1 MTRIAIL
8 TDIHGNLPALEAVI
22 ADAEAQ
28 GCTRFVNLGDS
39 LSGPLW
45 PAETANLLIDLDWP
59 TIAGNHER
67 QLLTIDRARMGA
79 SDAFASD
86 ALNDRHLQWLASLA
100 PTLELS
106 PDVLLCHGTPADDVE
121 HFLHTVDGGT
131 AREASEAE
139 TLERA
144 GDRSEALILCGHTH
158 LPRIVT
164 LEDGRTIA
172 NPGSVGLQ
180 AYDDDH
186 PVAYRVEVGDPCAR
200 YAIVDGMAVT
210 LLAIDYDHEAAARRA
225 EMNGSY
231 DWAIALRTGRMA

>member
-1 MTRIAIL
+1 MTRLAVL
-8 TDIHGNLPALEAVI
+8 TDIHGNLAALEAVI

-28 GCTRFVNLGDS
+28 GCTGFVNLGDS

-45 PAETANLLIDLDWP
+45 PTETADLLIECAWP

-79 SDAFASD
+79 SDAFARD
-86 ALNDRHLQWLASLA
+86 ALNDRHLQWLASLP
-100 PTLELS
+100 PTLHLS
-106 PDVLLCHGTPADDVE
+106 PDVLLCHGTPTDDLE

-158 LPRIVT
+158 LPRMAT

-186 PVAYRVEVGDPCAR
+186 PVAYRVEVGDPRAR
-200 YAIVDGMAVT
+200 YAIVEDRGVT
-210 LLAIDYDHEAAARRA
+210 LRAIDYDHAAAARRA
-225 EMNGSY
+225 DANGRA
-231 DWAIALRTGRMA
+231 DWAVALRMGRMA

>member
-1 MTRIAIL
+1 MTRLAVL
-8 TDIHGNLPALEAVI
+8 TDIHGNLAALEAVI

-28 GCTRFVNLGDS
+28 GCTGFVNLGDS

-45 PAETANLLIDLDWP
+45 PAETADLLIERVWP

-106 PDVLLCHGTPADDVE
+106 PDVLLCHGTPGDDVE

-210 LLAIDYDHEAAARRA
+210 LRAIDYDHEAAARRA

>member
-1 MTRIAIL
+1 MMRIAVL

-22 ADAEAQ
+22 ADAEAR
-28 GCTRFVNLGDS
+28 GCTGFANLGDS

-45 PAETANLLIDLDWP
+45 PAETADLLIDLDWP

-79 SDAFASD
+79 SDAFARERLSD
-86 ALNDRHLQWLASLA
+86 DHLRWLGSLPA
-100 PTLELS
+100 TLELS
-106 PDVLLCHGTPADDVE
+106 SDILLCHGTPTDDVE
-121 HFLHTVDGGT
+121 HFLHTVENGT
-131 AREASEAE
+131 AREASDAEISDRAGGRAE
-139 TLERA
+139 T
-144 GDRSEALILCGHTH
+144 LILCGHTH
-158 LPRIVT
+158 LPRVVR

-186 PVAYRVEVGDPCAR
+186 PSPYRVEKGDPCAC
-200 YAIVDGMAVT
+200 YAIVEGTAVT
-210 LLAIDYDHEAAARRA
+210 LRAINYDHEAAARRA
-225 EMNGSY
+225 DANGSA

>member
-28 GCTRFVNLGDS
+28 GCAGFVNLGDS

-45 PAETANLLIDLDWP
+45 PAETADLLIDLDWP

-79 SDAFASD
+79 SDAFARD
-86 ALNDRHLQWLASLA
+86 VLNDRHLQWLASLP

-106 PDVLLCHGTPADDVE
+106 PDVLLCHGTPTDDLE
-121 HFLHTVDGGT
+121 HFLHTVDGG
-131 AREASEAE
+131 AVREATDVEIR
-139 TLERA
+139 ERA
-144 GDRSEALILCGHTH
+144 GDRGEALILCGHTH
-158 LPRIVT
+158 LPRLVT
-164 LEDGRTIA
+164 LEDGRIIA

-186 PVAYRVEVGDPCAR
+186 PVAYRVEVGDPSAR
-200 YAIVDGMAVT
+200 YAIADGMAVT
-210 LLAIDYDHEAAARRA
+210 LRAIDYDHEGAARRA

>member
-1 MTRIAIL
+1 MTRLAVL
-8 TDIHGNLPALEAVI
+8 TDIHGNLAALEAVI

-28 GCTRFVNLGDS
+28 GCTGFVNLGDS

-45 PAETANLLIDLDWP
+45 PAETADLLIERVWP

>member
-8 TDIHGNLPALEAVI
+8 TDIHGNLPALEAVN

-28 GCTRFVNLGDS
+28 RCTGFVNLGDS

-45 PAETANLLIDLDWP
+45 PAETADLLIEQAWP

-79 SDAFASD
+79 SDAFARDVLS
-86 ALNDRHLQWLASLA
+86 DRHLQWLASLP
-100 PTLELS
+100 PTLRWS
-106 PDVLLCHGTPADDVE
+106 PDVLLCHGTPTDDLQ
-121 HFLHTVDGGT
+121 HFLFTVDGGA
-131 AREASEAE
+131 AREATVPEV
-139 TLERA
+139 LERA
-144 GDRSEALILCGHTH
+144 GDRDEALILCGHTH

-164 LEDGRTIA
+164 LDDGRTVA

-210 LLAIDYDHEAAARRA
+210 LRAIDYDHVAAARRA
-225 EMNGSY
+225 DANGSAG
-231 DWAIALRTGRMA
+231 WAVALRTGRMA

>member
-28 GCTRFVNLGDS
+28 GCAGFVNLGDS

-45 PAETANLLIDLDWP
+45 PAETADLLIERAWP

-86 ALNDRHLQWLASLA
+86 ALSDRHLQWLASLP

-106 PDVLLCHGTPADDVE
+106 PDVLLCHGTPTDDLE
-121 HFLHTVDGGT
+121 HFLHTVDGGA
-131 AREASEAE
+131 AREATEAE
-139 TLERA
+139 TSERA
-144 GDRSEALILCGHTH
+144 ADRGEALILCGHTH
-158 LPRIVT
+158 VPRIVT

-200 YAIVDGMAVT
+200 YAIVDGTAVT
-210 LLAIDYDHEAAARRA
+210 LRAIDYDHEGAARRA
-225 EMNGSY
+225 EINGSY